1 MNTKHVIV
9 IQHRLWPL
17 RTGGNTRHPW
27 PHVGSREQDT
37 RNVGDIR
44 LPRLPMLRGRG
55 QVHASVYF
63 VAGAVKT

>member
-9 IQHRLWPL
+9 IQHRLGPL

-27 PHVGSREQDT
+27 PHVGSTHHTQDT

-44 LPRLPMLRGRG
+44 LLMLSGRG